1 LRHGFPAPLIRNGT
15 YSIVIVG
22 SGKPDPPGATN
33 GLATDARSS
42 GAASAGRPRSEVA
55 HQAILDATL
64 ALLAEVGFSALT
76 VAGAA
81 QRAGVGKATIYRR
94 WPSKLPL
101 VVEAFGELP
110 AFEDVDTGA
119 LEGDLKAMLTQ
130 YLKSFLSTPLVTV
143 YPSLAAER
151 RHNPELGE
159 LLDPLLRN
167 RRRPLDAALRR
178 AVARGELAEGI
189 DLELASDLVVGP
201 VAVRLFFRGTTIK
214 PDMVG
219 PMVDMAL
226 EGIRRRAPAK
236 GAR

>member
-1 LRHGFPAPLIRNGT
+1 
-15 YSIVIVG
+15 
-22 SGKPDPPGATN
+22 
-33 GLATDARSS
+33 
-42 GAASAGRPRSEVA
+42 
-55 HQAILDATL
+55 
-64 ALLAEVGFSALT
+64 
-76 VAGAA
+76 
-81 QRAGVGKATIYRR
+81 
-94 WPSKLPL
+94 
-101 VVEAFGELP
+101 
-110 AFEDVDTGA
+110 VDTGT

-130 YLKSFLSTPLVTV
+130 YLRNFLSTPLATV

-178 AVARGELAEGI
+178 AVARGELAPDL

-201 VAVRLFFRGTTIK
+201 VAVRLFFRGTQIK

-226 EGIRRRAPAK
+226 EGIRKRAPAK
-236 GAR
+236 GGR